1 MEKHKAMSTKN
12 AWPLHSGS
20 WLIGAQRAW
29 RMDKQSDSE
38 KHYFILARPGT
49 PYWTT
54 HTLLTEVGDAVKMWL
69 TRNGYKT
76 PPDFTNFLARA
87 NMHNLPIGM
96 IQFQHENGLSSNMKL
111 YHATDMR
118 GGNMENFQRAHK
130 AATQLYPG
138 LLPAEQV
145 RQPIEALACR
155 NGVWEYYTH
164 ANTKTPGLPSLDTH
178 QSLHELGATCRQYS
192 KDAQGTQTWYYTN
205 MTEHLEFND
214 VIDVMAN
221 VIDLDED
228 QITKTQ
234 TAIENGAVFGDV
246 IFQQPKNGPLIPVA
260 DVISPVN
267 GKHILAP

>member
-1 MEKHKAMSTKN
+1 MSTKN

-38 KHYFILARPGT
+38 KHYFILARPSA

-76 PPDFTNFLARA
+76 PPDFTNFIARA
-87 NMHNLPIGM
+87 NMQNLPIGM
-96 IQFQHENGLSSNMKL
+96 IQFQYENGQSSNMKL

-130 AATQLYPG
+130 AAAQLYPG
-138 LLPAEQV
+138 LLPSEQV
-145 RQPIEALACR
+145 RQSIEALACR

-164 ANTKTPGLPSLDTH
+164 ANTKTPLLPNQDVH
-178 QSLHELGATCRQYS
+178 QNLRQLGASCRQYS

-205 MTEHLEFND
+205 MTSHLD
-214 VIDVMAN
+214 CDAVIDVMNAASP
-221 VIDLDED
+221 LDKS
-228 QITKTQ
+228 QVAKTKA
-234 TAIENGAVFGDV
+234 AIEKGAVFGDV
-246 IFQQPKNGPLIPVA
+246 IFQKPQNGPLIPVS
-260 DVISPVN
+260 DIISPVN
-267 GKHILAP
+267 GEHILAS